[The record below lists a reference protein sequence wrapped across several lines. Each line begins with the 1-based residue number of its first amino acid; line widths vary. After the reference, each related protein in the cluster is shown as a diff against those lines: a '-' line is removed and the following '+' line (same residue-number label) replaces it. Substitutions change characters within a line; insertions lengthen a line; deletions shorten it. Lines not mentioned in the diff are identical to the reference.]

1 MIASLSFCLCL
12 DGKIRL
18 ILTSFLL
25 FELSFVSYLLSIIK
39 MFSRSFS
46 YNNLNYFLIYIPL
59 TSFLRLKAMLVFV
72 PNNAGYNLLSTLLKF
87 THMQAEVMKL
97 VIDVEPIPDIY
108 KYNLQSSLYD
118 CVSFLL
124 FMFRWQ
130 D

>member
-12 DGKIRL
+12 DGKRL

-25 FELSFVSYLLSIIK
+25 FELSFVSYLPSIIK

-59 TSFLRLKAMLVFV
+59 ASFLRLKAMLVCV

-97 VIDVEPIPDIY
+97 VIDVELIPDIY
-108 KYNLQSSLYD
+108 IHKVKSS
-118 CVSFLL
+118 
-124 FMFRWQ
+124 
-130 D
+130 

>member
-1 MIASLSFCLCL
+1 MMASLSFCLCL

-46 YNNLNYFLIYIPL
+46 YNNLNYFLIYIYIPL
-59 TSFLRLKAMLVFV
+59 TSFLRLKAMLVCV
-72 PNNAGYNLLSTLLKF
+72 PYNAGYNLLSMLLKF

-97 VIDVEPIPDIY
+97 VIDV
-108 KYNLQSSLYD
+108 Q
-118 CVSFLL
+118 
-124 FMFRWQ
+124 
-130 D
+130 